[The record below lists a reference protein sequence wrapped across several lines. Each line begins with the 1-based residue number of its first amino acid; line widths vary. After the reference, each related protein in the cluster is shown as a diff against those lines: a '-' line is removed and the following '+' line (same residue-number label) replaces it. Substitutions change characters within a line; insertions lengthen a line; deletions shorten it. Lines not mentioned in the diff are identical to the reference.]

1 MSHSKRNTSLAFFTA
16 HERSQVRAHWGS
28 QSTRLTRDSFL
39 PFGYCRLCLGV
50 ARDPVTCGGVSITSN
65 TSNNKTESS
74 SSSSSSSSC
83 PKVHIFCRECAL
95 NDLVSQR
102 REIKRVEKSVG
113 ERGREEAMRKAD
125 EAEEKRRQDVERFER
140 ANLLGFALGDD
151 DEGGGGGL
159 KKRKREARE
168 LHSSSSVG
176 SSTNTDGNAKRTT
189 AAIDDNDN
197 DNGENHKEKK
207 NKNKSSEASF
217 WIPSTSTT
225 AATAAD
231 GNHAIA
237 KPPPKQHPIC
247 PASTPSTP
255 HIYSLKTLITVH
267 FTEEGE
273 GEDEGGRNNDNPPSA
288 STATSHTR
296 ICPSC
301 KKALTNTSRAML
313 GATASGDKCGHVVC
327 GNCVDL
333 FRSVP
338 SSGSGSGSGIG
349 TKPVADIRCY
359 VCEADL
365 NGGAGAS
372 NETETEGEKNSE
384 NGHDKG
390 KVKHNSKSKS
400 SQQLGGRLLEISCEG
415 TGFAGGGA
423 NMAKREGVS
432 FQC

>member
-50 ARDPVTCGGVSITSN
+50 ARDPVTCGGVSVSSTSN
-65 TSNNKTESS
+65 ASNSAESS
-74 SSSSSSSSC
+74 SSST

-102 REIKRVEKSVG
+102 REIKRVEKSAG
-113 ERGREEAMRKAD
+113 ERGREEATRKAD
-125 EAEEKRRQDVERFER
+125 EAEEKRRRDVERFER
-140 ANLLGFALGDD
+140 ANLSGFALVDAD
-151 DEGGGGGL
+151 GGGHGNGSGSGGL

-176 SSTNTDGNAKRTT
+176 SSTNGTDSSAKRTT
-189 AAIDDNDN
+189 AAIDENDN
-197 DNGENHKEKK
+197 IDNHKEKK
-207 NKNKSSEASF
+207 NKNKSSETSF

-255 HIYSLKTLITVH
+255 HTYSLKTLIAVH
-267 FTEEGE
+267 FTEEGQ
-273 GEDEGGRNNDNPPSA
+273 GKDDDNPPSA
-288 STATSHTR
+288 STTKTTSRTR

-313 GATASGDKCGHVVC
+313 GATATGDKCGHVVC

-338 SSGSGSGSGIG
+338 PSGSGSGLGSA
-349 TKPVADIRCY
+349 KPAPDIRCY

-365 NGGAGAS
+365 NGGGVGAS
-372 NETETEGEKNSE
+372 NEIETEGEKIS
-384 NGHDKG
+384 NGHDNG
-390 KVKHNSKSKS
+390 KVKNNGKSKS
-400 SQQLGGRLLEISCEG
+400 SQQHGGRLLEISCEG